1 MTDHGIDEGI
11 DEPVDEAI
19 GEAMVRS
26 LLEKRCPD
34 LAGLELHQ
42 PVRGWDA
49 QLWRLGVEFAV
60 RLPRTPRAP
69 DLPRKEYR
77 WPAR

>member
-19 GEAMVRS
+19 GEAMMRS

-34 LAGLELHQ
+34 LAGLELHLS
-42 PVRGWDA
+42 VRAWDD
-49 QLWRLGVEFAV
+49 QLWQLGDELAV

-69 DLPRKEYR
+69 DLLRQGHRRPVG
-77 WPAR
+77 